1 LTNQLSKTILVGIA
15 GSNNAFSLSLY
26 NLKAFAYN
34 VPEIRANWDIS
45 VIQHPLIN
53 VNRKDIEVP
62 PLIDRI
68 VESKPNLVGF
78 SCYMWNVNV
87 FNEIA
92 TALRTRIPKTKIIW
106 GGSEMSSD
114 FLVQGKFDKFEMDFC
129 VSGEGEVTFLEF
141 LKNQTFG
148 VPELSK
154 IPGLAYR
161 DKPSEPFKI
170 NPKREALE
178 VLHDIPSPFLT
189 GVVDDE
195 VLLRPKIE
203 ANIETQ
209 RGCNLRCSYC
219 TYHKDMDTITYS
231 SLDRVVSE
239 VVYIVNKGVKRV
251 RFVDANFSS
260 DLNYAKE
267 IIRTFI
273 EKQFELK
280 LMFELIPGFID
291 EELATLFEEFSCL
304 HPLNDITLGVGVQS
318 IKLETNKA
326 MRRGIKIEKFNYTFD
341 LIKKHN
347 LFAKIDLII
356 GLPGEN
362 LTDIEAS
369 LEYMMET
376 VRFGQGHLL
385 CFHVLRGLPGTELLE
400 IAQKKKMIFSSEHEP
415 HVFVESPELPRN
427 DMLKCLRR
435 TAVVFR
441 LTNHRG
447 WAGREFVSERKSDDV
462 NIRDAFFN
470 AREKLNLTNIE
481 LVDLLVE
488 ALMDHL
494 KERNSWF
501 VQPDFP
507 FAETWWWNLSA
518 FEVRNEW
525 ILKYLASLKPQ
536 SGFMNSTIMN
546 PSRA

>member
-1 LTNQLSKTILVGIA
+1 
-15 GSNNAFSLSLY
+15 
-26 NLKAFAYN
+26 
-34 VPEIRANWDIS
+34 
-45 VIQHPLIN
+45 
-53 VNRKDIEVP
+53 
-62 PLIDRI
+62 
-68 VESKPNLVGF
+68 
-78 SCYMWNVNV
+78 MWNVNV

-92 TALRTRIPKTKIIW
+92 KVLRKRIPGTKIIW

-114 FLVQGKFDKFEMDFC
+114 FLSQGKFDRFEMDFC

-141 LKNQTFG
+141 LKNQAFG
-148 VPELSK
+148 VPKISS

-161 DKPSEPFKI
+161 DTPSEPFKI

-178 VLHDIPSPFLT
+178 VLHDVPSPFLT

-219 TYHKDMDTITYS
+219 TYHKDMDSITYS
-231 SLDRVVSE
+231 SVDRVVSE
-239 VVYIVNKGVKRV
+239 VVYLVNKGVKRV

-260 DLNYAKE
+260 DLNYAKA
-267 IIRTFI
+267 IIRAFI
-273 EKQFELK
+273 KKQFQLQ

-291 EELATLFEEFSCL
+291 EELAALFEEFSCL
-304 HPLNDITLGVGVQS
+304 YPLNDITLGVGVQS
-318 IKLETNKA
+318 IKLDTNKA

-362 LTDIEAS
+362 LVDIEAS

-400 IAQKKKMIFSSEHEP
+400 IARKSNMTFSSEHEP
-415 HVFVESPELPRN
+415 HVFVESPDLPRK

-447 WAGREFVSERKSDDV
+447 WAGREFISERKSDNV

-470 AREKLNLTNIE
+470 ARERLNLTNIE

-494 KERNSWF
+494 KERDSWF

-518 FEVRNEW
+518 FEVKNEW
-525 ILKYLASLKPQ
+525 ILEYLASLKPQ
-536 SGFMNSTIMN
+536 SGYMNSNTMY
-546 PSRA
+546 PSRV